1 MKKII
6 FTILMMIG
14 VLVARADSYS
24 YLTFETTEGAKVSV
38 PTSALTLTVSGTT
51 LKVGTQS
58 FVLSN
63 LRKMYFSST
72 DETTGI
78 DAPAFDAWDEATEIY
93 DLQGH
98 RFTKRQLRKGAYII
112 KTKKGNCKIVV
123 R

>member
-1 MKKII
+1 MRKII
-6 FTILMMIG
+6 LTILLMVG
-14 VLVARADSYS
+14 AFAAWADSYS

-63 LRKMYFSST
+63 LRKMYFSAT

-98 RFTKRQLRKGAYII
+98 RLTRSQLRKGAYII
-112 KTKKGNCKIVV
+112 KTKKGTCKIVV

>member
-1 MKKII
+1 
-6 FTILMMIG
+6 MMIG

-24 YLTFETTEGAKVSV
+24 YLTFETTEGTKVSV

-63 LRKMYFSST
+63 LRKMYFSAT

-78 DAPAFDAWDEATEIY
+78 DAPAFDALDEATEIY

-98 RFTKRQLRKGAYII
+98 RLTKSQLRKGAYII
-112 KTKKGNCKIVV
+112 KTKKGTCKIVV